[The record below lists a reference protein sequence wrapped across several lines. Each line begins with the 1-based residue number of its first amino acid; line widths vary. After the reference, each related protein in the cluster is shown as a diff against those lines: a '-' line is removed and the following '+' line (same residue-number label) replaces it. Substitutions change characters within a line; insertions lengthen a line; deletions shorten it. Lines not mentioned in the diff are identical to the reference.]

1 MAHGGKRESSGRKG
15 FKNWLR
21 ESDIPEMAIA
31 TLQTRLAN
39 DELSNSELISLL
51 SYFQPRLS
59 VQRVELDDKEETK
72 QIDITSLWLNQL
84 EENEDKDSKKLQG

>member
-1 MAHGGKRESSGRKG
+1 MKGGPNRGQGRKG

-31 TLQTRLAN
+31 TLQSRLAN
-39 DELSNSELISLL
+39 DELSNAELISLL

-59 VQRVELDDKEETK
+59 IQRVEVDDQDETK
-72 QIDITSLWLNQL
+72 QIDITNLWLNQL
-84 EENEDKDSKKLQG
+84 DDDTKQG

>member
-1 MAHGGKRESSGRKG
+1 MKGGKRENSGRKG

-31 TLQTRLAN
+31 TLQARMAN

-59 VQRVELDDKEETK
+59 VQRVEMDNNEESK
-72 QIDITSLWLNQL
+72 QIDITTLWLNKL
-84 EENEDKDSKKLQG
+84 EDNDDQQRQG

>member
-1 MAHGGKRESSGRKG
+1 MNKAGGKRENSGRKG

-31 TLQTRLAN
+31 TLQNRMAN
-39 DELSNSELISLL
+39 DELSNKELISLL

-59 VQRVELDDKEETK
+59 IQRVEIDDQDETK
-72 QIDITSLWLNQL
+72 EINITLSWFLMCQHL
-84 EENEDKDSKKLQG
+84 S

>member
-1 MAHGGKRESSGRKG
+1 MAELKKRGGLRENSGRKG

-31 TLQTRLAN
+31 TLQMRLAN

-59 VQRVELDDKEETK
+59 VQRVEMEQETPKEINVTE
-72 QIDITSLWLNQL
+72 LWLKKL
-84 EENEDKDSKKLQG
+84 DSNEDN